1 MRAVAVTSDLFRR
14 YVKLRQAEGRS
25 NATINR
31 EMKTIGSAFGLA
43 VREERLT
50 RKPHIEYLPETNVRR
65 GFFEAVEH
73 EQILRFLPKP
83 RDDIARFGYA
93 CGWRRAEIRLLR
105 WENVD
110 RKAREVRLDDSKNG
124 DGRVLPLV
132 DETWAMFE
140 RLWTER
146 QYSTP
151 NGTALL
157 GYVFHKRGRPVGDS
171 NFTKRWQTARNRAG
185 LPGKLFH
192 DSRRTAAR
200 NMIRAGVPQTVAMS
214 VTGHRTDSMFR
225 RHDITT
231 TTDKREA

>member
-1 MRAVAVTSDLFRR
+1 MRNSPSRLPPRSRAHFLLVTSRR
-14 YVKLRQAEGRS
+14 I
-25 NATINR
+25 ATP
-31 EMKTIGSAFGLA
+31 ECF
-43 VREERLT
+43 VQRL
-50 RKPHIEYLPETNVRR
+50 N
-65 GFFEAVEH
+65 
-73 EQILRFLPKP
+73 
-83 RDDIARFGYA
+83 A

-140 RLWTER
+140 RLWAER

-151 NGTALL
+151 NGTALS

-171 NFTKRWQTARNRAG
+171 NFTKRWQTAHNRAG

-214 VTGHRTDSMFR
+214 ITGHRTDSMFR
-225 RHDITT
+225 RYDITT
-231 TTDKREA
+231 TTDKREALQKQRDFLKDQLVSSAMSNVTEISDRTRTNG